1 SVVLPGPGRIDREG
15 TLERGPAAGVD
26 QVLDGDGDAI
36 ERPHG
41 LVPAPA
47 LRGSGGLA
55 HGALR
60 IHEEERIDDRIDRLD
75 PAQDGGGHLG
85 RCQASRCIGGHEL
98 ARAEIADRLVV
109 HVSSFR
115 TRSRPRLQSAQARP
129 ATRPLSM
136 SIRSSTSSPTT
147 KNEPVTRIAS
157 RWLPAVTQVTTP

>member
-1 SVVLPGPGRIDREG
+1 RIAGYARERGGGGSAPAELRRGRLAQDHRARLAQPGDDRRVVLPGPGRIDREG

-60 IHEEERIDDRIDRLD
+60 IHEAERLDDRIDRLD
-75 PAQDGGGHLG
+75 PAQDGGG
-85 RCQASRCIGGHEL
+85 
-98 ARAEIADRLVV
+98 
-109 HVSSFR
+109 
-115 TRSRPRLQSAQARP
+115 
-129 ATRPLSM
+129 PL
-136 SIRSSTSSPTT
+136 R
-147 KNEPVTRIAS
+147 
-157 RWLPAVTQVTTP
+157 